1 MVQRRAH
8 QAAQLLVVED
18 QADVRLMLVTVLRME
33 GYEVEQAA
41 NAADGLCLLAS
52 YHYDLVL
59 TDYAMPG
66 GTGAWMLRSAQK
78 RGLLDETPAFVLTA
92 HPEMALVDAG
102 PFTVVSKPL
111 DFDVFLAQVRRTLE
125 N

>member
-1 MVQRRAH
+1 MVPQRAH

-33 GYEVEQAA
+33 GYQVEQAA
-41 NAADGLCLLAS
+41 NAADGLRLLS
-52 YHYDLVL
+52 SHHYDLVL

-66 GTGAWMLRSAQK
+66 GTGAWMLRAAQK
-78 RGLLDETPAFVLTA
+78 QGLLEETPAFVLTA
-92 HPEMALVDAG
+92 HPEMALIDAG

-111 DFDVFLAQVRRTLE
+111 DFDAFLTKVRRTLE
-125 N
+125 H